1 MQLILNGDTRPIL
14 FFLTAAADH
23 IAGITGASPSVAI
36 SKNGAAFVAPA
47 GAVSEVGD
55 GWYKLT
61 PAGADV
67 ATNGVLV
74 LHAGAAGADPAD
86 VKCQVVAFDPYDTAP
101 SLPEITGGVLRTPL
115 PESYSGNGQEGTLT
129 QLLYGL
135 TAILGNVSQSG
146 DVLTANR
153 LDGETPAMS
162 FLLDSA
168 TAPSSRRR
176 SD

>member
-1 MQLILNGDTRPIL
+1 MQLILNGDTRPVL

-23 IAGITGASPSVAI
+23 IAGLAGGTPTVTI
-36 SKNGAAFVAPA
+36 SKNGAAFVSPA
-47 GAVSEVGD
+47 GAVAEVGD
-55 GWYKLT
+55 GWYRLT

-67 ATNGVLV
+67 TTNGIFL
-74 LHAGAAGADPAD
+74 LHAAADGADPVD
-86 VKCQVVAFDPYDTAP
+86 VKCQVVAFDPYDAAP
-101 SLPEITGGVLRTPL
+101 TLPEITGGVLETAL
-115 PESYSGNGQEGTLT
+115 PESYADNGQAGTLT

-153 LDGETPAMS
+153 LDGTTPAMN
-162 FLLDSA
+162 FMLDSA

-176 SD
+176 TE

>member
-1 MQLILNGDTRPIL
+1 MQLILNGDARPIL

-23 IAGITGASPSVAI
+23 VSGITGASPVVTI
-36 SKNGAAFVAPA
+36 SKNGGAFAAPA

-55 GWYKLT
+55 GWYRLV

-67 ATNGVLV
+67 MTNGIFV
-74 LHAGAAGADPAD
+74 LHASAEGADPAD
-86 VKCQVVAFDPYDTAP
+86 VKCQVVAFDPYDAAP

-115 PESYSGNGQEGTLT
+115 AESYAGNGQEGTLT